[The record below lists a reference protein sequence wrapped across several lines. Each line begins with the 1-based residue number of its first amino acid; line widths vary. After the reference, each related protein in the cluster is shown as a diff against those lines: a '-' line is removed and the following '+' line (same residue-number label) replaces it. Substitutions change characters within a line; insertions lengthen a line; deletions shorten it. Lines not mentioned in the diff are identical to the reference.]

1 MTANWA
7 EHIQELCRTTTSTDP
22 LGIALEAMS
31 AEGFPIAGQAHHGL
45 ISGALMAAYQNA
57 TGTRDEKLI
66 DAAIQR
72 ADSLPQGF
80 CAGFGADVG
89 AIAAGI
95 VVSLIHGNTIKAEHS
110 ATRSQAHRMTAN
122 CLLAIAN
129 NTGNRCC
136 KRTVFQV
143 IETATDFLETN
154 LGVALGRTPVA
165 AFRCPYWEKNPLCNG
180 ESCRYFPAQES

>member
-1 MTANWA
+1 MTTNWA
-7 EHIQELCRTTTSTDP
+7 EHIQELCKTTTSKDP
-22 LGIALEAMS
+22 LHIALEAMS
-31 AEGFPIAGQAHHGL
+31 AEEFPIAGQAHHGL
-45 ISGALMAAYQNA
+45 IAGALMAAYQNA
-57 TGTRDEKLI
+57 IGRRDDKLI
-66 DAAIQR
+66 EAAIQR
-72 ADSLPQGF
+72 ADSLPAGF

-110 ATRSQAHRMTAN
+110 ATRSQAHQMTAS

-143 IETATDFLETN
+143 IETATNFLQAN
-154 LGVALGRTPVA
+154 VDVALDRTPTT
-165 AFRCPYWEKNPLCNG
+165 AFRCPYCEWNQLCNR
-180 ESCRYFPAQES
+180 ENCRYFSAKER